1 MGKPK
6 TDSGEQKNPSNSG
19 SASDQSAKSGS
30 SPKQNPAKLPPAGFI
45 YSDDENLM
53 DELSM
58 GWGLT
63 ASDEQ
68 DELDAII
75 NKTVDMSKVSNTK
88 LKALA
93 EPPKSGVER
102 IERVRAER
110 ASKEIPLPD
119 IAPAQREKED
129 REAAAKRAKQAAVE
143 REEAAK
149 AAAQRAQA
157 ERALEEKQAAERKA
171 ALQERAEEEQ
181 KERSEREAKAQAEKE
196 AQEQAEQE
204 AIERAELESRLLKEA
219 EEREAKEEAAKL
231 AAAKAKAEQ
240 EEAEREAA
248 EREIAERDRLQKEAA
263 AKLRAKQ
270 EQARKEA
277 EEEEE
282 REKAE
287 QERLEKERAD
297 IERAEK
303 EKAEKEA
310 PKVPR
315 IETAKKEIKPQKIGP
330 KTDDKKPAAPVKAE
344 EKQQETESKS
354 EARPIQKSMAAAN
367 TAGSTAKLSR
377 TPEEELAA
385 LLAEDD
391 VEPQQPEDSVKPLK
405 AAMEPQDTRTSRSGL
420 TAMEPTDDTPLTGM
434 LKVIKPGDSP
444 KALPKS
450 KSSEPVELKDEPHSE
465 MALDEDLDQPE
476 DEAVAATTSNET
488 IAAVNEDIEEF
499 LPATAE
505 EIEAE
510 SDLLSTEIVGSPLAE
525 PSANL
530 DEQVEEVEDKQEV
543 PDFLKEEISSK
554 VEAEPNDKL
563 GGVDKFYRPERVK
576 LSDFVK
582 KSKVEVSENK
592 PVKEEAADVEESPA
606 QTAASESADLP
617 SDKLPATIEAKARP
631 GEEYGKSKDEIR
643 DSVKAESPEK
653 KAALIAALKKLE
665 DQVDDSD
672 LDSLSTDSLKD
683 VLSKLPDITAPSSP
697 STPPKRDASRSR
709 TPSPAVARL
718 ASAEEPGPDRD
729 IAREKL
735 KVMQKMTHTLP
746 DVKSYLPH
754 KRALLIVA
762 AVAILGTL
770 AAVMTVRAETISA
783 RQALAKKD
791 YKGALNSLSI
801 ALALYPFSAEAH
813 FLRGSALYLSKNLKE
828 AFTEYDTALKLSP
841 DMKTALERRAA
852 VSYQLGDYSQSV
864 ADYEKLLQQEGE
876 QSQSFDQLKSL
887 ANAYLRVGDLQKAA
901 DMYNRCLARKP
912 DYVAAIVGKIA
923 VSNEKKLYER
933 AVMEAGKAL
942 ALSPSNVEV
951 LILRARAHSALHN
964 FAQAEKDLNAALK
977 KDPKNAGAY
986 SARAHLRL
994 TQKKNADAY
1003 PEFDKAIKL
1012 SPKDSSIYLDRAQA
1026 YISERKY
1033 DLASKD
1039 IAKAQAIMGA
1049 QQTAQLYIV
1058 NSQLQVAKNQASKAL
1073 DDLKEAREK
1082 FPRNPDVILAQAD
1095 VLAATGKI
1103 SDGIVASE
1111 KAIEMDKNDVDAILK
1126 HGLLSLKFG
1135 NKMRAAEDFA
1145 EVIKLDPRNVVAYKE
1160 RGLLYLQQEKYAS
1173 AQEDLSKVV
1182 SLDPSQIDAKA
1193 GLEKARTLFAKLT
1206 RVRPSSY
1213 RQDGPSDAYLA
1224 GLASKDFNTLINDG
1238 FAAYKKGDT
1247 LTAVPTLEQA
1257 VKVNP
1262 RDVRARRYL
1271 AYAYKAADQLG
1282 EAASQFDALYPLGA
1296 LSPQDTTTYIDML
1309 VGSGQQEKAS
1319 KILEELIAKSPSSQI
1334 LYLQLANA
1342 QAGQGDVPK
1351 AIQTCTRGI
1360 AINPRSAVGQQL
1372 VELRRSLMTNGAPDS
1387 PTNSESNPGAA

>member
-19 SASDQSAKSGS
+19 SASDQSAKSGA

-75 NKTVDMSKVSNTK
+75 NKTVDMSKVGTTK

-110 ASKEIPLPD
+110 ASKEIPQPD

-181 KERSEREAKAQAEKE
+181 KERSEKEAKARAEKE

-204 AIERAELESRLLKEA
+204 AIERAELESRLIKEA
-219 EEREAKEEAAKL
+219 EEREVKEEAAKL

-287 QERLEKERAD
+287 QERLER
-297 IERAEK
+297 ERAEK

-330 KTDDKKPAAPVKAE
+330 KTDDKKPVAAVKAE
-344 EKQQETESKS
+344 EKQQESESKS
-354 EARPIQKSMAAAN
+354 EKKPEAKPVQKSMAAGNA
-367 TAGSTAKLSR
+367 AGSTAKLSR

-391 VEPQQPEDSVKPLK
+391 VEPQQPEESVKPPK
-405 AAMEPQDTRTSRSGL
+405 AAVEPQDTRTSRSGL

-434 LKVIKPGDSP
+434 LKVIKPGDSTR
-444 KALPKS
+444 ALPKS
-450 KSSEPVELKDEPHSE
+450 KSAEPVELKDEPNSE
-465 MALDEDLDQPE
+465 IVHGEDLSRPE
-476 DEAVAATTSNET
+476 DEAIAATTSSET
-488 IAAVNEDIEEF
+488 IAAVNEDSDELLLDVAKEVD
-499 LPATAE
+499 
-505 EIEAE
+505 AE
-510 SDLLSTEIVGSPLAE
+510 SDLLSADIVGSPVAE
-525 PSANL
+525 PSANF
-530 DEQVEEVEDKQEV
+530 DEQVEEVEDNQEV
-543 PDFLKEEISSK
+543 PDFLKEEISST
-554 VEAEPNDKL
+554 VAAEPDDKL

-582 KSKVEVSENK
+582 KSKVEVSESK
-592 PVKEEAADVEESPA
+592 PVKEEAVADGELSVPS
-606 QTAASESADLP
+606 TTSESADLP
-617 SDKLPATIEAKARP
+617 SDKLPATLEAKGGA
-631 GEEYGKSKDEIR
+631 GEQYAKSKDEIR

-683 VLSKLPDITAPSSP
+683 VLAKLPDITAPSSP
-697 STPPKRDASRSR
+697 TTPPKKDASRTR

-754 KRALLIVA
+754 KRALLIIA

-791 YKGALNSLSI
+791 YNGALNSLSI

-942 ALSPSNVEV
+942 SLSPSNVEV
-951 LILRARAHSALHN
+951 LILRARAHTALHN
-964 FAQAEKDLNAALK
+964 FAQAEKDLNTVLK
-977 KDPKNAGAY
+977 KEPKNAGAY

-1012 SPKDSSIYLDRAQA
+1012 SPKDSSIYLERAQA
-1026 YISERKY
+1026 YINERKY

-1039 IAKAQAIMGA
+1039 ITKAQAIMGA

-1073 DDLKEAREK
+1073 EDLKQAREK

-1145 EVIKLDPRNVVAYKE
+1145 EVIKLDPRNVVAFKA
-1160 RGLLYLQQEKYAS
+1160 RGMLYLQQEKYAS
-1173 AQEDLSKVV
+1173 AQEDLSKVI
-1182 SLDPSQIDAKA
+1182 SLDPSQTDAKA

-1342 QAGQGDVPK
+1342 QAAQGDVPK

-1372 VELRRSLMTNGAPDS
+1372 IELRRSLMTNGAPDS
-1387 PTNSESNPGAA
+1387 PGNSESNPGAA